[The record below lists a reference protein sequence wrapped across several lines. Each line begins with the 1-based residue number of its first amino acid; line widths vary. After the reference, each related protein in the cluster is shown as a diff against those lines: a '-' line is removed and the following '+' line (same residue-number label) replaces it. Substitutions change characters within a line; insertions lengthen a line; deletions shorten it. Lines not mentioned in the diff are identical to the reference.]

1 MTTEAS
7 AILVACDRVL
17 GEIGRRD
24 HMFGW
29 LRVPDADPPR
39 WLSVDGYYPG
49 NRLIVLCGQQPD
61 EVARLCAEV
70 APTHGLRL
78 LELSLQ
84 ELDDDAVGLDAALE
98 RRVAELAPV
107 VRPSGELH
115 ERDNGARAASLL
127 PQPVTPPVARR
138 RVGDSRAAAAA
149 RGARFVATHEPPA
162 PVEVIDRRPAG
173 GVSRPAPPPARR
185 PSPARRSVIARD
197 PPPAS
202 QHLKAPDL
210 VIGLALIPVLCL
222 ELYYGVARF
231 ALGGGHVLLAFG
243 LALDCCAR
251 VLGTVAARRARKS
264 DWMWSCAL
272 IGSPA
277 VAMFALYGGDGEPPP
292 EPGILAGWVS
302 LCACA
307 AVVIAVLAAVL

>member
-39 WLSVDGYYPG
+39 WLSVDAYYPG
-49 NRLIVLCGQQPD
+49 NRLIVLCGPQPD

-70 APTHGLRL
+70 APTHGLRV

-84 ELDDDAVGLDAALE
+84 ELDDDSVGLDAALE

-107 VRPSGELH
+107 VRPSGELN
-115 ERDNGARAASLL
+115 ERDSGARAASLL

-162 PVEVIDRRPAG
+162 AVEVIDRHPAG
-173 GVSRPAPPPARR
+173 GVPRPAPPPARR
-185 PSPARRSVIARD
+185 PSPARRSVIARG